1 MRLDHLLSKE
11 HSSAVCLQRSNTAKP
26 FREHM
31 FPGGAHGWNI
41 DIDAQSSLLNPVRLV
56 LLATPRWS
64 GLVVDDTHMH
74 AVGS

>member
-11 HSSAVCLQRSNTAKP
+11 HSSAVCLQRGITAKP
-26 FREHM
+26 FRGQM

-41 DIDAQSSLLNPVRLV
+41 DIDARSSLLNPVRLV
-56 LLATPRWS
+56 LLATPGWR
-64 GLVVDDTHMH
+64 GLGVGDADAH